1 MTIDPSR
8 TALLVVDV
16 LAGGADDTVYDPA
29 VEAFADACARV
40 TKACRDA
47 GVQVICCDDAHRAG
61 SDHELAL
68 WGEHGMAGTE
78 AAAPADCL
86 DVGPDDIVIPKRRY
100 DAFFGTDLDITFR
113 ELGVCDV
120 IVIGC
125 DTNICVLQTL
135 AGAFYR
141 CYGTMLVS
149 EATRTF
155 LVGTQE
161 GALEYCQRC
170 FGTRV
175 VSLDELLEALA

>member
-1 MTIDPSR
+1 MTIDPTA
-8 TALLVVDV
+8 TALLVIDV
-16 LAGGADDTVYDPA
+16 LEGSTDDTVYDPA
-29 VEAFADACARV
+29 VASFADACTRA

-61 SDHELAL
+61 SDHEVAL
-68 WGEHGMAGTE
+68 WGDHGMAGTD
-78 AAAPADCL
+78 AAAPAGFL
-86 DVGPDDIVIPKRRY
+86 EVGPGDIVIPKRRY
-100 DAFFGTDLDITFR
+100 DAFFGTDLDITLR
-113 ELGVCDV
+113 ELGVRDV

-141 CYGTMLVS
+141 CYGTMLVT

-155 LVGTQE
+155 LVGTQD

-170 FGTRV
+170 FGTEV
-175 VSLDELLEALA
+175 ISLDGLTEALA